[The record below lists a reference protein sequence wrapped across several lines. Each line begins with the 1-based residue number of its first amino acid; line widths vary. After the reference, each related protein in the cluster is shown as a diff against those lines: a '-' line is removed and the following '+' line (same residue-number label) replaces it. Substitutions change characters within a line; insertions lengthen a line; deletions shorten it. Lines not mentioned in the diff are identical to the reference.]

1 MTPGPSRATVAGAA
15 YLDLR
20 KLAQDSG
27 RPTDELLQLY
37 ALEGFLNRLTASR
50 HAKSLVLKGGVLLA
64 AFDTRRPTRDIDFAA
79 TDIDGDLASL
89 HAITNEILAINIQD
103 GLQFDL
109 TATTIEPTREE
120 DIYAGA
126 RAKISGT
133 LSTARVKFHIDFNI
147 GDPLWPG
154 PQPIQLPRLLGG
166 TPISIVGYRVELVL
180 AEKIVT
186 ALQRGTANT
195 RWRDFVDIAELST
208 REVNSGDLA
217 ESIKRVA
224 AYRQVELDPL
234 SKTLEGFAELAQARW
249 AAWRRKQRL
258 NHTPES
264 FADLL
269 DVVISFSDPH
279 LS

>member
-1 MTPGPSRATVAGAA
+1 MTTGPSRATAAGTA

-20 KLAQDSG
+20 KLARDSG
-27 RPTDELLQLY
+27 RPTDELFQLY
-37 ALEGFLNRLTASR
+37 ALEGFLDRLTASQ
-50 HAKSLVLKGGVLLA
+50 HAKSLVLKGGALLA

-79 TDIDGDLASL
+79 SDIDGDLASL
-89 HAITNEILAINIQD
+89 RAITNEILAIHLHD
-103 GLQFDL
+103 GLQFDQA
-109 TATTIEPTREE
+109 ATTIEPIREE
-120 DIYAGA
+120 DVYAGA
-126 RAKISGT
+126 RAKVTGT
-133 LSTARVKFHIDFNI
+133 LSTARVRFHVDFNI
-147 GDPLWPG
+147 GDPLWPE

-166 TPISIVGYRVELVL
+166 PPISIVGYRVELVL

-195 RWRDFVDIAELST
+195 RWRDFVDIAELSS
-208 REVNSGDLA
+208 REINSDELA

-224 AYRQVELDPL
+224 ASRQVELSPL
-234 SKTLEGFAELAQARW
+234 SEVLDGYAELAQSRW

-258 NHTPES
+258 NDTPES

-269 DVVISFSDPH
+269 DVVVAFSDPF

>member
-1 MTPGPSRATVAGAA
+1 MTNRPSRSTVAGTA

-20 KLAQDSG
+20 KLARDTE

-37 ALEGFLNRLTASR
+37 ALQGFLDRLTASQ
-50 HAKSLVLKGGVLLA
+50 HAQYLILKGGVLLA
-64 AFDTRRPTRDIDFAA
+64 AFDARRPTRDVDFAA

-89 HAITNEILAINIQD
+89 LAVTNDILAVSLDD
-103 GLQFDL
+103 GLEFDL
-109 TATTIEPTREE
+109 TATTIEPIREE
-120 DIYAGA
+120 DTYAGA

-133 LSTARVKFHIDFNI
+133 LSTARVRFHVDFNI
-147 GDPLWPG
+147 GDALWPD
-154 PQPIQLPRLLGG
+154 PQTIQLPRLLGG
-166 TPISIVGYRVELVL
+166 TPISVVGYRVELVL

-195 RWRDFVDIAELST
+195 RWRDFVDIAELSN
-208 REVNSGDLA
+208 REINSDDLA

-224 AYRQVELDPL
+224 AYRQVDLSPL
-234 SKTLEGFAELAQARW
+234 SETLEGFAELAQSRW
-249 AAWRRKQRL
+249 SAWRRKQRL
-258 NHTPES
+258 NDTPES

-269 DVVISFSDPH
+269 GVVVAFSDPY

>member
-1 MTPGPSRATVAGAA
+1 MTNRPSRSTAAGTA

-20 KLAQDSG
+20 KLARDTE

-37 ALEGFLNRLTASR
+37 ALEGFLDRLTASQ
-50 HAKSLVLKGGVLLA
+50 HAQHLILKGGVLLA

-79 TDIDGDLASL
+79 VDIDADLASL
-89 HAITNEILAINIQD
+89 RGITNEILTISLDD
-103 GLQFDL
+103 GLEFDL
-109 TATTIEPTREE
+109 AATTIEPIREE

-133 LSTARVKFHIDFNI
+133 LSTARIKFHVDFNI

-154 PQPIQLPRLLGG
+154 PQTIQLPRLLGG
-166 TPISIVGYRVELVL
+166 PPISIIGYRVELVL

-195 RWRDFVDIAELST
+195 RWRDFVDIAELSS
-208 REVNSGDLA
+208 REINSDDLT

-224 AYRQVELDPL
+224 AYRQVELSPL
-234 SKTLEGFAELAQARW
+234 SEALSGFAELAQSRW
-249 AAWRRKQRL
+249 SAWRRKQRL

-269 DVVISFSDPH
+269 EVVTAFSDPH

>member
-1 MTPGPSRATVAGAA
+1 MTARPSRATAAGTA

-20 KLAQDSG
+20 KLARDSG

-37 ALEGFLNRLTASR
+37 ALEGFLDRLATSQ
-50 HAKSLVLKGGVLLA
+50 HADKLVLKGGVLLA
-64 AFDTRRPTRDIDFAA
+64 AFNTRRPTRDIDFAA
-79 TDIDGDLASL
+79 SDIDGDLASL
-89 HAITNEILAINIQD
+89 RAITNEILAINLHD
-103 GLQFDL
+103 GLRFDQ
-109 TATTIEPTREE
+109 TATAIEPIREE

-126 RAKISGT
+126 RAKILGT
-133 LSTARVKFHIDFNI
+133 LSTAQVRFHVDFNI
-147 GDPLWPG
+147 GDPLWPE

-166 TPISIVGYRVELVL
+166 TPITIAGYRVELIL

-195 RWRDFVDIAELST
+195 RWRDFVDIAELSN
-208 REVNSGDLA
+208 REINSDDLA

-224 AYRQVELDPL
+224 AFRQVELSPL
-234 SKTLEGFAELAQARW
+234 SETLKGFADLAQSRW

-258 NHTPES
+258 NDTPES

-269 DVVISFSDPH
+269 DDVIAFSDPH

>member
-1 MTPGPSRATVAGAA
+1 MTKRPSRDTAAGTA

-20 KLAQDSG
+20 KLARDTE
-27 RPTDELLQLY
+27 RPTYELLQLY
-37 ALEGFLNRLTASR
+37 ALEGFLDRLTASQ
-50 HAKSLVLKGGVLLA
+50 HAQHLILKGGVLLA

-89 HAITNEILAINIQD
+89 LAITNEILLISVDD
-103 GLQFDL
+103 GLEFDL
-109 TATTIEPTREE
+109 AATTIEPIREE

-133 LSTARVKFHIDFNI
+133 MSTARVKFHVDFNI
-147 GDPLWPG
+147 GDPLWPE

-166 TPISIVGYRVELVL
+166 PPIAIVGYRVELVL

-208 REVNSGDLA
+208 REVDSGDLA

-224 AYRQVELDPL
+224 AYRQVELSPL
-234 SKTLEGFAELAQARW
+234 SETLEGFAELAQARW

-258 NHTPES
+258 NDTPES
-264 FADLL
+264 FAHLL
-269 DVVISFSDPH
+269 DDVIAYSDPH